1 MTHMVMLHLRKV
13 SRVLTAIMEE
23 QAALEMEVLQTV
35 ALEIPALE
43 KILEMAAFMNF
54 ILKGQMKT
62 WTTF

>member
-13 SRVLTAIMEE
+13 SRALTAIMEE

-43 KILEMAAFMNF
+43 MAAFMNF